1 MKLVAYTVSNRG
13 QHCCSTFTKVVS
25 ASKMSLINTLYH
37 GAFKRTSTFFLTVMM
52 GTFVFEKIFDE
63 GMDNLYANVNQGVSM
78 NG

>member
-1 MKLVAYTVSNRG
+1 
-13 QHCCSTFTKVVS
+13 
-25 ASKMSLINTLYH
+25 MSLINTLYH